1 MSYKEAHGEG
11 EGGERKQRDL
21 FFCRGTDIYGMREA
35 FHTVKLLINLI
46 RPGQALTV

>member
-1 MSYKEAHGEG
+1 MFLKERE
-11 EGGERKQRDL
+11 EKESRETL
-21 FFCRGTDIYGMREA
+21 FFCRGTDIYALREA